1 MLCRIKHKYK
11 QITDFKMPIIFDNAT
26 LSGATLVAAAP
37 TPPDV
42 AISLSS
48 PNSGIVTVTLGGNNI
63 INNIAWYTYVS
74 LGAGGGGQTTDLSLS
89 TDMVAGIYDTSGN
102 FSNECTPF
110 DNLITETGLLYIG
123 IATGPVTWGLTNW
136 TTTGGTVP
144 VAPDNTFQISYVS

>member
-1 MLCRIKHKYK
+1 MLTNKYSKTYFAITANAKQRITEGYTEHHH
-11 QITDFKMPIIFDNAT
+11 IIPE
-26 LSGATLVAAAP
+26 S
-37 TPPDV
+37 
-42 AISLSS
+42 
-48 PNSGIVTVTLGGNNI
+48 LGGP
-63 INNIAWYTYVS
+63 
-74 LGAGGGGQTTDLSLS
+74 TTDLSLS